1 MSIIDLFRACK
12 EFEMSKIPVIEVEFS
27 DGRVFRVR
35 ASIIAEDRARYLA
48 NNDNP
53 GGSSSTNWLQTFE
66 AEFDYAIDDNAEL
79 LDWANN
85 NMDWAQLETAAVEV
99 QAKKVIDQNAE
110 WSNAKKQVIR

>member
-1 MSIIDLFRACK
+1 
-12 EFEMSKIPVIEVEFS
+12 MSKIPSLEVEFS

-48 NNDNP
+48 NIDNP
-53 GGSSSTNWLQTFE
+53 SGESSTNWLQTFE

-85 NMDWAQLETAAVEV
+85 NMDWVQLEKAAVEV
-99 QAKKVIDQNAE
+99 QSKVVNRDAE
-110 WSNAKKQVIR
+110 WSNAEKRILR